1 MFDVTKLSNQ
11 ELNDLCNYLSYEIY
25 RETVDGDLWLS
36 EEELQEAIDEEGEC
50 KRELKRR
57 GLLK

>member
-1 MFDVTKLSNQ
+1 MFDATKLTNE
-11 ELNDLCNYLSYEIY
+11 ELNNLCNYLSYEIY

-36 EEELQEAIDEEGEC
+36 EEELQEAIDQEGDC

>member
-1 MFDVTKLSNQ
+1 MFDVTKLSNR

-36 EEELQEAIDEEGEC
+36 EEELQEAINQEAEC

-57 GLLK
+57 GLE

>member
-1 MFDVTKLSNQ
+1 MFDATKLTNE
-11 ELNDLCNYLSYEIY
+11 ELNNLCNYLSYEIY

-57 GLLK
+57 GLLE

>member
-1 MFDVTKLSNQ
+1 MFDATKLTNE
-11 ELNDLCNYLSYEIY
+11 ELNNLCNYLSYEIY

-36 EEELQEAIDEEGEC
+36 EEELQEAIDQEGDC
-50 KRELKRR
+50 KRELRRR

>member
-1 MFDVTKLSNQ
+1 MFDASKLTNQ
-11 ELNDLCNYLSYEIY
+11 ELNELCKELSYEIY

-36 EEELQEAIDEEGEC
+36 EEELQEIIDEEAEC

>member
-1 MFDVTKLSNQ
+1 MFDATKLTDK
-11 ELNDLCNYLSYEIY
+11 ELNELCNYLSYEIY